1 MVSLTTIYGT
11 GAAIGTV
18 AAFVAAYVGHKI
30 YPIQTG
36 GNNNIVFNIN
46 DLSDVKSTL
55 TPFIGNDK
63 ADFVQNKANELYNS
77 IKNLTAPP
85 QQPLNT
91 EVTPL
96 EAPVKESSFPQ
107 VELSTVQP
115 TAPPPS
121 APPIEEESEPTAPQ
135 FGGK

>member
-36 GNNNIVFNIN
+36 GSIESVIET
-46 DLSDVKSTL
+46 VKNTVKEV
-55 TPFIGNDK
+55 TEK
-63 ADFVQNKANELYNS
+63 VA
-77 IKNLTAPP
+77 APP

-96 EAPVKESSFPQ
+96 EAPVEETPLPSVDLTPQ
-107 VELSTVQP
+107 NNP
-115 TAPPPS
+115 FA
-121 APPIEEESEPTAPQ
+121 ASEPPVEQSASS
-135 FGGK
+135 